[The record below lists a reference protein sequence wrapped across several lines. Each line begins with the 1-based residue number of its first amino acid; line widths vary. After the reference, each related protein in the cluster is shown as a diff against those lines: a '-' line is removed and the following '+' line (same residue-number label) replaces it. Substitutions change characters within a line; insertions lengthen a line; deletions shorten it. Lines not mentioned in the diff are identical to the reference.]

1 MTAIACPRCG
11 TGLSSV
17 QSRSATLLGCSG
29 CGGIWLD
36 NHAARRVVD
45 ALCSDTV
52 DRADAISRFAQRATD
67 RAAALSCPSC
77 AKPLARWTVPEANV
91 DVDWCEHHGTWFDK
105 DELATVS
112 RTYAARRAY
121 GGGAAVAAGA
131 VAAGAVGAG
140 AVAAGAVIASDPSM
154 RERAQ
159 NAINENSELVL
170 EGGGAALELVDVA
183 DVADGA
189 GVVAEGA
196 GEALGFLGDILGA
209 IDF

>member
-17 QSRSATLLGCSG
+17 KTQSVTLLGCSG

-36 NHAARRVVD
+36 NHAAQRVID
-45 ALCSDTV
+45 ALCGDTV
-52 DRADAISRFAQRATD
+52 NRADAISRFAQRATD
-67 RAAALSCPSC
+67 RAAAINCPSC
-77 AKPLARWTVPEANV
+77 AKPLARWSVPEANV
-91 DVDWCEHHGTWFDK
+91 DVDWCEQHGTWFDK

-112 RTYAARRAY
+112 RTYAAKRAY
-121 GGGAAVAAGA
+121 GGRAA

-170 EGGGAALELVDVA
+170 EGGGAALELVDA
-183 DVADGA
+183 GDVADGA